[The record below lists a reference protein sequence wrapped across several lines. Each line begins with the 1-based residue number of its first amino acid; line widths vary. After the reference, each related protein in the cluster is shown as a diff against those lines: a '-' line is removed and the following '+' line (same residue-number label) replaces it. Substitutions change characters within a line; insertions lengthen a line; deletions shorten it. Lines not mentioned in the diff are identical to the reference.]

1 MKVTY
6 IDLIRDSHLLSQKI
20 TKSYDFVFGIP
31 SGGIIVAFIISQQ
44 IKAQMMS
51 VEDILNYKGDKTKI
65 LVVDDLVDSGTTL
78 ARYPGYD
85 TAVLYKKPHSPTPTY
100 YLQDIPLEWVLFPHE
115 KDQIGIEE
123 HMIRILEHFNLTP
136 DRQKISKLST
146 LLNFVYKK

>member
-65 LVVDDLVDSGTTL
+65 LVVDDLVDS
-78 ARYPGYD
+78 
-85 TAVLYKKPHSPTPTY
+85 
-100 YLQDIPLEWVLFPHE
+100 
-115 KDQIGIEE
+115 
-123 HMIRILEHFNLTP
+123 
-136 DRQKISKLST
+136 
-146 LLNFVYKK
+146 